1 MTQEEMLQ
9 KMAER
14 NRDISHLH
22 ENPSF
27 LEVER
32 EYRRM
37 LAEDAEKEEEN
48 KKEKEREVN
57 SLNEKMIDASM
68 RRTKPNG
75 KSKERDRDRD
85 IQ

>member
-1 MTQEEMLQ
+1 MTQEEMIR
-9 KMAER
+9 KMIER
-14 NRDISHLH
+14 NRDISHLS

-48 KKEKEREVN
+48 KKKKEREVN
-57 SLNEKMIDASM
+57 SLNKKMIDASM
-68 RRTKPNG
+68 RCTKPKG